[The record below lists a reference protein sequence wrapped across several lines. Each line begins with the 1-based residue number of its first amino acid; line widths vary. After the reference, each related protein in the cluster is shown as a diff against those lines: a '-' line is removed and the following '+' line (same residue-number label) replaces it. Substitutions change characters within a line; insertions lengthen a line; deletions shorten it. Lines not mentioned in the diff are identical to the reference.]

1 MQDTILENQV
11 SLHIHTALLHE
22 SGILDV
28 MPVKTG
34 IQLPVVYILLSHPK
48 RSPSSRA

>member
-1 MQDTILENQV
+1 M
-11 SLHIHTALLHE
+11 ALLHE

-34 IQLPVVYILLSHPK
+34 IQSEYQ
-48 RSPSSRA
+48 SSGPQPTLG